1 MQTPPPRIFVITARD
16 ADAAIVFRR
25 GPSDWFHLLKW
36 DMSNDTFQ
44 SGAWFKGS
52 MYPEK
57 CDLSPDGSLLL
68 CFVLQGSQFDTSY
81 THAWTAVSR
90 APWMYALGLWP
101 QGMTYGGGGR
111 FLSNRHI
118 IIRHDNVFAHEG
130 HPGKGLKVGVG
141 TPELHSSSHEV
152 DGATWTGRDRTGHL
166 IYAKDGRI
174 FRRDALGV
182 DAELIDLC
190 GMTPDP
196 KPAPDWASRDLE

>member
-68 CFVLQGSQFDTSY
+68 CFVLQGSKLQTSY

-101 QGMTYGGGGR
+101 QGMTYNGGGR

-118 IIRHDNVFAHEG
+118 VIRHNNVFSHED
-130 HPGKGLKVGVG
+130 HPGKGLKVGVA
-141 TPELHSSSHEV
+141 TPELHSSSNEV
-152 DGATWTGRDRTGHL
+152 DGATWAGRDRAGHL
-166 IYAKDGRI
+166 IYAKDGNI
-174 FRRDALGV
+174 LRRSTLGV

-190 GMTPDP
+190 DMTPDP
-196 KPAPDWASRDLE
+196 KPAPEWASRDLE